1 MSKAGYVPQ
10 NAAELYAALGRLSE
24 QGKILAGGTD
34 FVVQAQMGRLNPS
47 EVLYVGEVAELRRIT
62 SENGKCVIGAA
73 VTMRELADY
82 MSKRPEFAAIA
93 DAACDVGSPQIR
105 NKATVGGN
113 VANASPAGDVPPTL
127 CLLDAQG
134 VVAGPDGVRRTVPVQ
149 QLIAAPG
156 RNSLAYNEA
165 ITAFVLDEAAWAGW
179 RSAFVK
185 LGFRGRVTVSRI
197 GFTVALRQ
205 AADGTIEDARVFVG
219 AISTGPVRMEDAE
232 ALMKGRKPDEAL
244 AAEVAELLR
253 ALLWKITPE
262 KFDRDYKI
270 ASARGVVEDTL
281 AKFR

>member
-1 MSKAGYVPQ
+1 MSKACYVPHSTQ
-10 NAAELYAALGRLSE
+10 ELYMALGQLSE
-24 QGKILAGGTD
+24 KGKLLAGGTD
-34 FVVQAQMGRLNPS
+34 FVVQMQMGRLCPE
-47 EVLYVGEVAELRRIT
+47 EVLYVGEVPEMCRIDDRD
-62 SENGKCVIGAA
+62 GKYYVGAA
-73 VTMRELADY
+73 VTMRALADF
-82 MSKRPEFAAIA
+82 MCKLPAFAAIA

-134 VVAGPDGVRRTVPVQ
+134 IVAGPDGVRRTIPVQ
-149 QLIAAPG
+149 ELIAGPG
-156 RNSLAYNEA
+156 RSSLQYNEA
-165 ITAFVLDEAAWAGW
+165 VTAFVLDKAAWQGW

-197 GFTVALRQ
+197 GFT
-205 AADGTIEDARVFVG
+205 AAVKLAQDGSIADARVYVG
-219 AISTGPVRMEDAE
+219 AISTGPVRMQDAE
-232 ALMKGRKPDEAL
+232 ALMKGRKPDDAL

-270 ASARGVVEDTL
+270 SSARGVVEDTF
-281 AKFR
+281 AKLR